1 MLIGTVRPVILRIKA
16 IKLYRYWFS
25 RLFLF
30 LFLISFSIQ
39 FFSRS
44 SLCIL
49 SNFLESSYGLLFVVA
64 NGVKKLGFYF
74 IEWLFKVLFLC
85 YFILI
90 QSIILFTILLF
101 WSWQKLLQLL
111 LRTGFPIR
119 ASYSTGFLL
128 G

>member
-1 MLIGTVRPVILRIKA
+1 MFIGTIRPVILRIEA
-16 IKLYRYWFS
+16 IEFYRYWFS

-49 SNFLESSYGLLFVVA
+49 PYFLESSYSLLFIVA

-90 QSIILFTILLF
+90 QSIILFGILLF
-101 WSWQKLLQLL
+101 RFWQKLLQLL
-111 LRTGFPIR
+111 LRTGSPIR
-119 ASYSTGFLL
+119 ASCSTGFLL
-128 G
+128 R